1 MRGQTRP
8 PNHLSNLQCLLSV
21 LGRADARFAVREE
34 AHVCQAIVPLLVMR
48 IEKISEFTTQR
59 LSVYLRCLE
68 VLEDKGLETTSSKLM
83 AEQCNLNSA
92 QIRKDLANF
101 GQFGVRGVG
110 YIVKDL
116 RQRIA
121 EILGIDVGHRVCV
134 VGAGNLGTALTEYK
148 GFDKSG
154 FRVVALFDRDRS
166 KIGKI
171 SRGGAPIYD
180 LEDVASVVRETGIS
194 MAIIAV
200 PAQEAQD
207 VCNRLVHA
215 GIRAILNFAP
225 VRLET
230 SPGTKV
236 RSIDLSI
243 SLETLSYF
251 LSSQAPSRLPKE
263 VRENDLAESPAI
275 E

>member
-1 MRGQTRP
+1 MRGQIRAP
-8 PNHLSNLQCLLSV
+8 DHLSNLPYLPSA
-21 LGRADARFAVREE
+21 LGQADARFAVREE

-68 VLEDKGLETTSSKLM
+68 VLEDKGHETTSSKLM

-92 QIRKDLANF
+92 QIRKDLAYF

-121 EILGIDVGHRVCV
+121 EILGINVGHRVCV

-180 LEDVASVVRETGIS
+180 LEKIESVVQETGIS
-194 MAIIAV
+194 MAMIAV

-230 SPGTKV
+230 SPGIKI

-243 SLETLSYF
+243 SLESLSYF
-251 LSSQAPSRLPKE
+251 LSSQAPSPLPKE